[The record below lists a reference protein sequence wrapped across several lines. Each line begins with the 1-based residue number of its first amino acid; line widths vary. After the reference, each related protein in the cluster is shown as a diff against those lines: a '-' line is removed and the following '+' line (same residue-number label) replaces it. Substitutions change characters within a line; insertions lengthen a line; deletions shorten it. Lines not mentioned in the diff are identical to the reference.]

1 MERDTQQKGRR
12 NMRIFTIPNLLSL
25 FRLCLVPAIAWLY
38 MAKDNSL
45 LAGGLLVLSGVT
57 DIADGYIARHFHMVS
72 NLGKILD
79 PVADKVTQA
88 AMLICLLFRFP
99 LMALP
104 LVFLALKEV
113 CMAVTAA
120 LVIRRTGV
128 VPQALWHG
136 KLATI
141 LLYAMML
148 LHVFWPDIPIILSTG
163 LLAVCT
169 LMIGVSC
176 ILYLGRY
183 LPVMIRKTGRQAPC
197 TTAPHRAASPR
208 QTVPGQYSDERGD
221 GHACTDP

>member
-1 MERDTQQKGRR
+1 MERETKQNSRKS
-12 NMRIFTIPNLLSL
+12 NRIFTIPNLLSL
-25 FRLCLVPAIAWLY
+25 FRLCLVPAIVWLY
-38 MAKDNSL
+38 IAEGNSL
-45 LAGGLLVLSGVT
+45 LAGGLLVMSGIT

-72 NLGKILD
+72 DLGKILD

-99 LMALP
+99 TMVLP
-104 LVFLALKEV
+104 LVFLVLKEL
-113 CMAVTAA
+113 CMAVTGV

-136 KLATI
+136 KLATV

-148 LHVFWPDIPIILSTG
+148 LHVFWPDIPIFLSTG
-163 LLAVCT
+163 LLAACT

-183 LPVMIRKTGRQAPC
+183 LPVMLRKTGRQAPR
-197 TTAPHRAASPR
+197 TAAPHRAASPR
-208 QTVPGQYSDERGD
+208 QTITGQYSDEGGD